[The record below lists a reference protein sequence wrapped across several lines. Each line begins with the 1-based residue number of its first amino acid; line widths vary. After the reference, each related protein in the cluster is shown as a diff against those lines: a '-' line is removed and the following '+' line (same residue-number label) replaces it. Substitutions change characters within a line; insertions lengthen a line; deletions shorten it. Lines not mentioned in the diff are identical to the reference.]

1 MSCGLLNNLFLFQD
15 ILTSGTKAGLGN
27 LIRSSPHRLFGV
39 ETTGGEADKS
49 PMIHV
54 LIVEKTSSDQRI
66 VASSRNRLDNPTS
79 SGTSSTPTTTTATT
93 ATTAKT
99 AKTWSEDSFTSE
111 ATAHFAALG
120 MNTTHARVQEHGPW
134 TNVNIGWIAGSVY
147 IIFSV
152 WREIFTLGNEKLHTE
167 T

>member
-1 MSCGLLNNLFLFQD
+1 
-15 ILTSGTKAGLGN
+15 
-27 LIRSSPHRLFGV
+27 
-39 ETTGGEADKS
+39 
-49 PMIHV
+49 MIHV

-66 VASSRNRLDNPTS
+66 VASSRNRQDNPTS
-79 SGTSSTPTTTTATT
+79 SGTSSSPTTTTATT
-93 ATTAKT
+93 ATMAKT

-152 WREIFTLGNEKLHTE
+152 AKYLHWEMKSYTLRPDTFTLNFNVTLSGPSTSLPPSSPFSGAVSLSWSGV
-167 T
+167 